1 MILFTGASVTAQ
13 VPTAEAGVL
22 NLSDWK
28 WSDGAVVLRGEW
40 EYAPGEL
47 VDAEGFQLV
56 PTSRV
61 RMESVPTAW
70 IQGDERR
77 GIAFGV
83 GTYRLRVVLP
93 DATDHLALRTSRIRT
108 AATIIANGQL
118 VHELGSIGTDRQSSG
133 PVWRTE
139 IVRLPAAGNGTLEL
153 IVQVSNFHDRGGG
166 IQEALILG
174 SEDRIR
180 ADWLRRIVWEL
191 LAFGILG
198 AAGFYH
204 VIIYSMRRQDTS
216 PLIFGALSI
225 WLAIRVL
232 VVGQTLI
239 TTLFPGLPF
248 GIHLDLVHITGSV
261 PIALMILFMERLFRD
276 EKLRIIGLALI
287 STNLAYTL
295 FVIAAPT
302 WVYVI
307 ILPYYQIAM
316 LASAVYMIAIV
327 VRAIV
332 HRRRASVPFG
342 LTLAVLFVAFVND
355 MLSDRFL
362 FGTPFLSQY
371 AMLFVVF
378 AQALL
383 LARLF
388 VVALRESEQHAV
400 FLQQVNDAMERF
412 VPREFLQ
419 FLNRESV
426 TEVQL
431 GDHVSVDMTV
441 MFVDIRSFTKRSD
454 AMEPAET
461 FRFLNDYLAVV
472 GPIIRRNGGFVD
484 KYMGDGIMAIF
495 SESPESAVKAGV
507 AIIKVLRRFNERITA
522 RGQDEV
528 RIGIGV
534 HTGELMLGTIGE
546 TRRIDS
552 TVISPVVNVAKRIEE
567 QTKEFGI
574 SFAISGAVV
583 EHIEDRSAYQVANRG
598 VITLRGVSEPVEIF
612 QVEPKEQ

>member
-1 MILFTGASVTAQ
+1 
-13 VPTAEAGVL
+13 
-22 NLSDWK
+22 
-28 WSDGAVVLRGEW
+28 
-40 EYAPGEL
+40 
-47 VDAEGFQLV
+47 
-56 PTSRV
+56 
-61 RMESVPTAW
+61 TAW

-83 GTYRLRVVLP
+83 GTYRLRVILP
-93 DATDHLALRTSRIRT
+93 DTPDQLALRTSRVRT
-108 AATIIANGQL
+108 AAVIMVDGARVHTLGQ
-118 VHELGSIGTDRQSSG
+118 VGTDRQSSG
-133 PVWRTE
+133 AVWRTD
-139 IVRLPAAGNGTLEL
+139 IVRLPAAGDGTLEL
-153 IVQVSNFHDRGGG
+153 VVQVSNFHDRGGG

-204 VIIYSMRRQDTS
+204 VIIFSMRRHDTT
-216 PLIFGALSI
+216 PLIFGGASI

-239 TTLFPGLPF
+239 TTFFPGLPF
-248 GIHLDLVHITGSV
+248 GVHLDLVHISGSI
-261 PIALMILFMERLFRD
+261 PIALMILFMEHLFR
-276 EKLRIIGLALI
+276 EERVRIVGLVLVAV
-287 STNLAYTL
+287 NLAYTL

-302 WVYVI
+302 WVYVT

-316 LASAVYMIAIV
+316 LASGVYIIAVV

-342 LTLAVLFVAFVND
+342 LTFAVLFAASLND

-378 AQALL
+378 AQAVL

-388 VVALRESEQHAV
+388 VLALRESEQHAA
-400 FLQQVNDAMERF
+400 FLQRVNDAMERF
-412 VPREFLQ
+412 VPREFLH
-419 FLNRESV
+419 FLNRETV
-426 TEVQL
+426 TDVQL

-441 MFVDIRSFTKRSD
+441 MFVDIRSFTKRVD

-461 FRFLNDYLAVV
+461 FSFLNDYLAAV

-484 KYMGDGIMAIF
+484 KYLGDGIMALF

-507 AIIKVLRRFNERITA
+507 TILKVLRRFNERIIE

-567 QTKEFGI
+567 QTKELGV
-574 SFAISGAVV
+574 SFAISGAVA
-583 EHIEDRSAYQVANRG
+583 EHIEDRSAYRLADRG
-598 VITLRGVSEPVEIF
+598 AITLRGVSEPVEIL